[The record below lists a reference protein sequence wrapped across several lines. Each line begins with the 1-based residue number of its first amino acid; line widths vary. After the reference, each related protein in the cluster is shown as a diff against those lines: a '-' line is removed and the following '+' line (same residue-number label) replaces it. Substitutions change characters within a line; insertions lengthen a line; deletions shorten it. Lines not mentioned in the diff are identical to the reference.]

1 MKRTNSSAGFARS
14 NEELMSAFQR
24 LADCFS
30 IAVGHYFACWAYH
43 DYWRSGMT
51 VATGIALVTF
61 NLLAESRGLYRRWR
75 SEPIGREL
83 TTAFAIWFAVP
94 VLLFLLAFVTK
105 TTQTFSRAVTIGWIG
120 STVALLGAWRLGLR
134 AVLHFA
140 RTRGRNTKNVAFLGS
155 TSISERLAVSL
166 EERPWFGMRFVGVYD
181 DRSPARR
188 HKIEQATVEF
198 KGNVDDLVRDAREG
212 KIDIVY
218 IGLPLKAEGRIGK
231 ALQELADTTATVYLA
246 ADLMT
251 YDLMHAQWH
260 QVGDVP
266 LVSIYDS
273 PFNGVA
279 GGLKRIEDIILGTI
293 ILALISIPMLIVAIG
308 VKLSSPGPV
317 FFRQRRYGLNGKEI
331 RVLKFRTMTVCE
343 DGAVIK
349 QATKND
355 QRVTALGRILR
366 KTSLDELPQFL
377 QVLTGEM
384 SIVGPRP
391 HAVSHNQTYRSL
403 IRGYMLRHK
412 VKPGITGWAQ
422 VNGFRGETDT
432 LEKMEKRVRH
442 DLEYIGAWDLAWDL
456 KIIFLT
462 IFGSKKNRGAY

>member
-1 MKRTNSSAGFARS
+1 MRRNSPSDGFART
-14 NEELMSAFQR
+14 NEELLSAFQR

-30 IAVGHYFACWAYH
+30 IAAGHYLACLAYR
-43 DYWRSGMT
+43 DSWRSQMSI
-51 VATGIALVTF
+51 ATGIALVAF

-105 TTQTFSRAVTIGWIG
+105 TTALYSRAVTIGWIG

-134 AVLHFA
+134 AFLHLA
-140 RTRGRNTKNVAFLGS
+140 RARGRNTKNVAFLGA
-155 TSISERLAVSL
+155 TSISERLCTTL
-166 EERPWFGMRFVGVYD
+166 TERPWFGMRFVGVYD

-188 HKIEQATVEF
+188 HKFEAATCPF
-198 KGNVDDLVRDAREG
+198 GGNVDDLVRDAREG

-246 ADLMT
+246 ADLLT

-260 QVGDVP
+260 QVGEIP

-279 GGLKRIEDIILGTI
+279 GGLKRVEDIILGSLI
-293 ILALISIPMLIVAIG
+293 MLLISVPMLLVALG
-308 VKLSSPGPV
+308 VKLTSPGPI
-317 FFRQRRYGLNGKEI
+317 FFRQRRYGLNAKEI

-343 DGAVIK
+343 DGPVIT

-391 HAVSHNQTYRSL
+391 HAVAHNQAYRSL

-442 DLEYIGAWDLAWDL
+442 DLDYITAWDLGWDL

-462 IFGSKKNRGAY
+462 IFGSKKNRSAY